1 MANEPLLMIPGP
13 VMLHPRVLS
22 AMSKQM
28 INHRDKAFSEIYDE
42 CRSTLQYVLNTK
54 NDTYVLT
61 GSGSCAMEAAVS
73 NLVKGDR
80 VVSIVNGKFGER
92 FRDIALRYGTVESLE
107 FEWGTPIDLKKVEEA
122 LAKGA
127 KAITMV
133 HNETSAGVKN
143 PAEEVG
149 RLARKYDAL
158 FVLDCIT
165 SAGGDL
171 VEVDRWCVDIAVTGA
186 QKCLGAPSGLSSV
199 SVSRK
204 AWDSMVKNPPYYMDL
219 KKYKKS
225 AEAERSETPYTP
237 SITLF
242 YGMLEAMRIIREET
256 IEKRIARHRR
266 GAEGVRAAMKAL
278 GLELYPVTDEYTV
291 LSNTVTAVKLP
302 GGVTDKDLR
311 GTMKS
316 DDGVSIA
323 GGQDRLKGKIFR
335 IPTMNAFTGA
345 DMERTLDSLE
355 KALIKHNA
363 LDKGKKGAGVEAF
376 RKVFNGQ

>member
-1 MANEPLLMIPGP
+1 MIPGP

-171 VEVDRWCVDIAVTGA
+171 VEVDRWGVDIAVTGA

>member
-1 MANEPLLMIPGP
+1 MAIEPLLMIPGP
-13 VMLHPRVLS
+13 VMLHPRVLN
-22 AMSKQM
+22 AMSRQM

-42 CRSTLQYVLNTK
+42 CRSTLQYVLNTR

-158 FVLDCIT
+158 FILDCIT

-171 VEVDRWCVDIAVTGA
+171 VEVDRWGVDIAVTGA

-242 YGMLEAMRIIREET
+242 YGMVEAMRIIREET
-256 IEKRIARHRR
+256 IERRIERHRK

-278 GLELYPVTDEYTV
+278 GLELYPVTDEHTV
-291 LSNTVTAVKLP
+291 LSNTVTAVRLP
-302 GGVTDKDLR
+302 TGVTDKDLR

-335 IPTMNAFTGA
+335 IPTMNAFTEA
-345 DMERTLDSLE
+345 DMARTLDSLE
-355 KALIKHNA
+355 KALVKLNA

>member
-1 MANEPLLMIPGP
+1 MVNEPLLMIPGP
-13 VMLHPRVLS
+13 VMLHPRVLQ

-28 INHRDKAFSEIYDE
+28 INHRDKAFSEMYDE
-42 CRSTLQYVLNTK
+42 CRSTLQDILKTK

-61 GSGSCAMEAAVS
+61 GSGSCSMEAAIS

-92 FRDIALRYGTVESLE
+92 FRDIAGRYGVVDSLE
-107 FEWGTPIDLKKVEEA
+107 FEWGNPVDLAKVENS

-127 KAITMV
+127 KVITMV

-143 PAEEVG
+143 PAEEIG
-149 RLARKYDAL
+149 KLAQKYNAL
-158 FVLDCIT
+158 FVMDTVT

-171 VEVDRWCVDIAVTGA
+171 VEVDKWGVDIAITGA

-199 SVSRK
+199 TVSKK
-204 AWDSMVKNPPYYMDL
+204 AWDMMVKNPPYYLDL

-242 YGMLEAMRIIREET
+242 YGMQEAIRIIKEEG
-256 IEKRIARHRR
+256 IENRIARHAK
-266 GAEGVRAAMKAL
+266 GAQAIRAGAKAL
-278 GLELYPVTDEYTV
+278 GLELYPVTDKHTV
-291 LSNTVTAVKLP
+291 LSNTVTAINFP
-302 GGVTDKDLR
+302 AGVTDKDLR
-311 GTMKS
+311 GDMKAN
-316 DDGVSIA
+316 GVQIS

-335 IPTMNAFTGA
+335 IPSMNVFTEEDLVRTFGA
-345 DMERTLDSLE
+345 LE
-355 KALIKHNA
+355 DALIKFKG
-363 LDKGKKGAGVEAF
+363 LDAAKKNAGVEAL
-376 RKVFNGQ
+376 RKVYKN

>member
-13 VMLHPRVLS
+13 VMLHPRVLQ
-22 AMSKQM
+22 AMSRQM
-28 INHRDKAFSEIYDE
+28 INHRDKAFSGIYDE

-61 GSGSCAMEAAVS
+61 GSGSCAMEAAIS

-80 VVSIVNGKFGER
+80 VVSVVNGKFGER
-92 FRDIALRYGTVESLE
+92 FRDIAGRYGVVESLE
-107 FEWGTPIDLKKVEEA
+107 FEWGTPVSLARVEDA

-127 KAITMV
+127 RVVTMV

-149 RLARKYDAL
+149 RLANKYNAL
-158 FVLDCIT
+158 FVMDCIT

-171 VEVDRWCVDIAVTGA
+171 VEVDKWGVDIAVTGA

-199 SVSRK
+199 TVSKK
-204 AWDSMVKNPPYYMDL
+204 AWDAMVKSPPYYMDL

-242 YGMLEAMRIIREET
+242 YGMQEAMRMIREET
-256 IEKRIARHRR
+256 IEKRIARHRK
-266 GAEGVRAAMKAL
+266 GAEAIRAAARAL
-278 GLELYPVTDEYTV
+278 GLDLYPVTDQHTV
-291 LSNTVTAVKLP
+291 LSNTVTAIKLP
-302 GGVTDKDLR
+302 AGVSDKGLR
-311 GTMKS
+311 GPMKA
-316 DDGVSIA
+316 DYGVEIA
-323 GGQDRLKGKIFR
+323 GGQDRLKEKIFR
-335 IPTMNAFTGA
+335 IPSMNAFTEA
-345 DMERTLDSLE
+345 DLERTFEALE
-355 KALIKHNA
+355 AMLIKLNA
-363 LDKGKKGAGVEAF
+363 LDKNKKGEGVAAL
-376 RKVFNGQ
+376 RKIYNS

>member
-1 MANEPLLMIPGP
+1 MANEPLIMIPGP
-13 VMLHPRVLS
+13 VMLHPRVLQ

-28 INHRDKAFSEIYDE
+28 INHRDKEFSAIYDE
-42 CRSTLQYVLNTK
+42 CRSTLQDILKTR

-61 GSGSCAMEAAVS
+61 GSGSCSMEAAIS

-92 FRDIALRYGTVESLE
+92 FRDIATRYGEVTSLE
-107 FEWGTPIDLKKVEEA
+107 FEWGTPIDLGKVEDA
-122 LAKGA
+122 LSKGA
-127 KAITMV
+127 KVITMV

-149 RLARKYDAL
+149 KLARKYDAL
-158 FVLDCIT
+158 FVLDTIT

-171 VEVDRWCVDIAVTGA
+171 VEVDKWGVDIAVTGA

-199 SVSRK
+199 SVSKK
-204 AWDSMVKNPPYYMDL
+204 AWDSMVKNPPYYLDL

-242 YGMLEAMRIIREET
+242 YGMVEAMRIIKEEG
-256 IEKRIARHRR
+256 IENRIARHIK
-266 GAEGVRAAMKAL
+266 GAEAVRAAARAL
-278 GLELYPVTDEYTV
+278 DLELYPVTDAHTV
-291 LSNTVTAVKLP
+291 LSNTVTAIKIP
-302 GGVTDKDLR
+302 AGITDKDLR
-311 GTMKS
+311 GTMKAN
-316 DDGVSIA
+316 GVQIA

-335 IPTMNAFTGA
+335 IPTMNAFTEDDLIRTIDLLG
-345 DMERTLDSLE
+345 RTLAQF
-355 KALIKHNA
+355 KAIPPAKQ
-363 LDKGKKGAGVEAF
+363 GSGVDAI
-376 RKVFNGQ
+376 RKVYKN